1 VLNGYF
7 ESGRVYLPSQQYI
20 YVSFRLKKKNTMIDD
35 SLYYIIIICDEHF
48 LNDAEYVR
56 VNTVVVVQRCDVE
69 SINSKIDNQAKMLLI
84 YQ

>member
-1 VLNGYF
+1 
-7 ESGRVYLPSQQYI
+7 
-20 YVSFRLKKKNTMIDD
+20 MIDD

-48 LNDAEYVR
+48 LTDAEYVR